1 VGPDL
6 DLSGRITPRDQSL
19 WQAAFA
25 RGARSSVPPAVRLS
39 VGAVGGVPGAA
50 PMALDVPRQVVGEPR
65 APGTP
70 DADGLLRESDFPEFD
85 NNAAEF
91 DSHSRLYRDNR
102 VTDRAAVRTER

>member
-25 RGARSSVPPAVRLS
+25 RGARSSVPPAVRLN
-39 VGAVGGVPGAA
+39 VGAVGAASSAPAPVPG
-50 PMALDVPRQVVGEPR
+50 LKQQVIDTPR

-70 DADGLLRESDFPEFD
+70 DADGLLRESDFAGVGEAPQAIETAKRPVSMQD
-85 NNAAEF
+85 V
-91 DSHSRLYRDNR
+91 SPR
-102 VTDRAAVRTER
+102 